1 MKEVAI
7 VILNYNGRKFLD
19 QFLPSVIT
27 HSTGA
32 RIIVADNGSTDD
44 SIKLLQEK
52 YPTIELIRSET
63 NRGFCGGYNFAL
75 RQVEARYYVLLNSDV
90 EVTEGWL
97 NPVIQLFKNN
107 PKLGAAQ
114 PKILSYRNKAEFEY
128 AGAGGGLIDGL
139 GYPFCRGRIFNF
151 VEEDRGQYNDVYPI
165 FWATG
170 ACHFVRADLFH
181 QLGGLDEDY
190 FAHMEE
196 IDFCWRLQ
204 RAGYE
209 VYYQGASTI
218 YHVGGGTLSSLSPKK
233 TYFNFRNCL
242 SMLTKHMPLR
252 ELVWKLPVRIMMD
265 WMAALKFLFQPSPA
279 DAIAVLKAHLYYFAH
294 IFSEFSKRR
303 WLNKKLQS
311 FSTTVSRYPHFIV
324 VDYFLLRNRVF
335 KQLRSP
341 K

>member
-1 MKEVAI
+1 MTEVAI

-19 QFLPSVIT
+19 QFLPSVIAN
-27 HSTGA
+27 SSGA
-32 RIIVADNGSTDD
+32 QIIVADNGSTDD
-44 SIKLLQEK
+44 SVAFLKQRF
-52 YPTIELIRSET
+52 PAVGLICSAT

-75 RQVEARYYVLLNSDV
+75 RQVDATYYVLLNSDV
-90 EVTEGWL
+90 EVTPGWL
-97 NPVIQLFKNN
+97 APVIKLFESN
-107 PKLGAAQ
+107 PQLGAAQ
-114 PKILSYRNKAEFEY
+114 PKILSQRNRTQFEY

-139 GYPFCRGRIFNF
+139 GYPFCRGRIFNS
-151 VEEDRGQYNDVYPI
+151 VEEDRGQYNDVRPV

-170 ACHFVRADLFH
+170 ACHFVRARLYH

-209 VYYQGASTI
+209 VYYQGASTV

-242 SMLTKHMPLR
+242 SMITKHLPLN
-252 ELVWKLPVRIMMD
+252 ELLWKLPVRLVLD
-265 WMAALKFLFQPSPA
+265 WIAALKFLLQPSPA
-279 DAIAVLKAHLYYFAH
+279 DALAVLKAHLYF
-294 IFSEFSKRR
+294 FSHLVVEFRKR
-303 WLNKKLQS
+303 KLLELS
-311 FSTTVSRYPHFIV
+311 LRGFKTTTPRYPHFIV
-324 VDYFLLRNRVF
+324 VDYFLLGNKFFEDLRN
-335 KQLRSP
+335 P